1 MGQAPSAEA
10 DIQHADLACAFD
22 KDLDPP
28 CLELVEAALEWTK
41 DAWLAFE
48 SDPTAMVRASAV
60 DLLAPQR
67 ASAKD
72 KLRVLLRSPRVD
84 EYTVGVPWCPGGFV
98 RALPPGVV
106 ELRRRDPQAVL

>member
-48 SDPTAMVRASAV
+48 RDPTAMVRASAV

-84 EYTVGVPWCPGGFV
+84 EYTVGGHHVRLHCDAGG
-98 RALPPGVV
+98 PPTTA
-106 ELRRRDPQAVL
+106 RDIACHGT

>member
-48 SDPTAMVRASAV
+48 RDPS
-60 DLLAPQR
+60 
-67 ASAKD
+67 
-72 KLRVLLRSPRVD
+72 
-84 EYTVGVPWCPGGFV
+84 
-98 RALPPGVV
+98 V
-106 ELRRRDPQAVL
+106 ELNFGAFPQADAIYASGHAIRRKLVPGRFVGIR